1 MTRQERQAL
10 NELSKKVYGSSSK
23 WYNTITNGFIMNG
36 KKVYPT
42 VEEIKTNMEALAE
55 KMNKK
60 TIEEI
65 AADLGLPQQG

>member
-1 MTRQERQAL
+1 MTRQERLAL

-23 WYNTITNGFIMNG
+23 WYNSVTNGFILNG
-36 KKVYPT
+36 RKVYPT
-42 VEEIKTNMEALAE
+42 VEEVKSNMEALLE

-65 AADLGLPQQG
+65 VSDLGINKQ